1 MILLAAEHDQD
12 TLFTGENQLIVYS
25 IRVNYMV
32 IIINI
37 IFITFLICLPPS
49 EAGLPDTKW
58 NSMSG

>member
-32 IIINI
+32 IIII
-37 IFITFLICLPPS
+37 IIIITFLICLPPS